1 MASHPI
7 IEAFGC
13 WHRGRLL
20 QCVMGV
26 QSPYVGTPGGLGD
39 TPRLSSTQTQTYGPY
54 ITVRQVATGVF
65 VGAEPVLSQPKEHP
79 LREDDLNV
87 IFIRVPLHRE

>member
-1 MASHPI
+1 MLASRQAIAVRYGGAVPI
-7 IEAFGC
+7 CRDA
-13 WHRGRLL
+13 
-20 QCVMGV
+20 
-26 QSPYVGTPGGLGD
+26 GGLGD
-39 TPRLSSTQTQTYGPY
+39 TPRLSSAQTQTYGPY
-54 ITVRQVATGVF
+54 ITVRRVATGVF